1 MNVLLVALGGGIG
14 AALRY
19 GVSLLPISGEFP
31 GATLLTN
38 FIGAF
43 VIGLIAAQAGKLP
56 SGPSSTRLGSIG
68 AKLPPQEMRAEIS
81 GKKRSRRPIT
91 RYSRVPRSS

>member
-38 FIGAF
+38 FI
-43 VIGLIAAQAGKLP
+43 AADLP
-56 SGPSSTRLGSIG
+56 RFP
-68 AKLPPQEMRAEIS
+68 
-81 GKKRSRRPIT
+81 RSRWKR
-91 RYSRVPRSS
+91 

>member
-38 FIGAF
+38 FIG
-43 VIGLIAAQAGKLP
+43 
-56 SGPSSTRLGSIG
+56 RL
-68 AKLPPQEMRAEIS
+68 
-81 GKKRSRRPIT
+81 
-91 RYSRVPRSS
+91 